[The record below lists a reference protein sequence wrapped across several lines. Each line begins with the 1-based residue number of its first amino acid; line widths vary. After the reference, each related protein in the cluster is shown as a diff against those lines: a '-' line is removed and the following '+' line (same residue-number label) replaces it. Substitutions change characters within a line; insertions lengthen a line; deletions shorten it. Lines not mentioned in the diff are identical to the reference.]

1 MKGLNVTII
10 LMCLSMIPFKSKST
24 KNSTFHRHALQT
36 DSLSFQQV
44 KALIP
49 KGYILFTTLGAKEAL
64 KAKIDA
70 ISYKNQA
77 IQKDSVI
84 VNQAVSIDNYKTA
97 FQQKEEENLTLRKKN
112 FWIDV
117 EKWSLRIGLFFLGG
131 KQLKAW

>member
-10 LMCLSMIPFKSKST
+10 LMCLLMIPFKSKST

-49 KGYILFTTLGAKEAL
+49 KGYILLTTLGAKEAL

-70 ISYKNQA
+70 ISYKNQS
-77 IQKDSVI
+77 IKKDSVI

-97 FQQKEEENLTLRKKN
+97 FQQKEEENLALRKKN

>member
-10 LMCLSMIPFKSKST
+10 LMCLLMIPFKSKST
-24 KNSTFHRHALQT
+24 KNSTFQSHARQT

-49 KGYILFTTLGAKEAL
+49 KGYILLTTSGAKEAL

-70 ISYKNQA
+70 ISYKNQS

-84 VNQAVSIDNYKTA
+84 VNQAVSIDNYKSA
-97 FQQKEEENLTLRKKN
+97 YQVKESENLALRKKN
-112 FWIDV
+112 FWINV
-117 EKWSLRIGLFFLGG
+117 EKWSLRIGVFFLAG

>member
-49 KGYILFTTLGAKEAL
+49 KGYILLTTLGAKEAL

-70 ISYKNQA
+70 IFYKNQS
-77 IQKDSVI
+77 IKKDSVI

-97 FQQKEEENLTLRKKN
+97 FQQKEEENLALRKKN

>member
-1 MKGLNVTII
+1 MKGLNVII
-10 LMCLSMIPFKSKST
+10 MLMCLLMIPFKSKST
-24 KNSTFHRHALQT
+24 KNSTFHPHALQT

-49 KGYILFTTLGAKEAL
+49 KGYILFTTSGAKEAL

-70 ISYKNQA
+70 ISYKNQS

-84 VNQAVSIDNYKTA
+84 VNQAVSIDNYKSA
-97 FQQKEEENLTLRKKN
+97 YQQKDAENLALRKKN
-112 FWIDV
+112 FWINV
-117 EKWSLRIGLFFLGG
+117 EKWGLRISVIFLGG